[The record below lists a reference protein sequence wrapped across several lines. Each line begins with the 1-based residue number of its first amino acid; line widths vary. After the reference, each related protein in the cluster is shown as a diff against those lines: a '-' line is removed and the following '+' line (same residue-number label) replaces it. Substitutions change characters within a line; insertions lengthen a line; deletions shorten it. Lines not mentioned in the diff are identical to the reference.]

1 MSGYESPMTERLN
14 LGQIALLAARLLIGI
29 AVIACGPVVVCSFC
43 GLMRH
48 DRPDSQFLGRCR
60 GVQ

>member
-1 MSGYESPMTERLN
+1 MTERLN
-14 LGQIALLAARLLIGI
+14 LGQIALLPARLLVGG
-29 AVIACGPVVVCSFC
+29 AVIAGGLAVICSCC

-48 DRPDSQFLGRCR
+48 DRPDSQSLDRCR